1 MAAASS
7 SSLGSVLMNW
17 TMRKMKNASV
27 ARNLG
32 TISGQIVLIQSS
44 LENTMYCGTTVT
56 WYGSMIEP
64 SMTANQ
70 SFFSG
75 KSSRANAYAA
85 SEQATRFATTVKPVR
100 TAEFH
105 R

>member
-7 SSLGSVLMNW
+7 SSLGSVRMNC
-17 TMRKMKNASV
+17 TIRKMKNASV

-44 LENTMYCGTTVT
+44 SANTMYCGTTVT
-56 WYGSMIEP
+56 WCGSMIEP

-70 SFFSG
+70 IFFSG
-75 KSSRANAYAA
+75 KSSRAKA
-85 SEQATRFATTVKPVR
+85 
-100 TAEFH
+100 
-105 R
+105 